1 MKAIQFLQT
10 DHYTLYV
17 VHKYFH
23 HAALYIEHE
32 GHHYSMGFAGSSNNL
47 ELISP
52 DPHLFNQFIY
62 YQSDPPLGDEKADR
76 LNKLMRDFEYGSYY
90 GRYVTTYYAS
100 YNNSSHK
107 YGYLSNNC
115 ISLLNQIFPEL
126 NDHFSCTF
134 RTATKVMY
142 PTIRAGKRT
151 KRRKKALAKL
161 I

>member
-52 DPHLFNQFIY
+52 DPHLFNQ
-62 YQSDPPLGDEKADR
+62 SDPQLGDEKADR
-76 LNKLMRDFEYGSYY
+76 LNKLIRDFDYVLIMVD
-90 GRYVTTYYAS
+90 VTTYYAN
-100 YNNSSHK
+100 YNSSHK